1 MAEVMVHA
9 DSQTEKKDKHLTKK
23 DLWKVFWYSM
33 GIESGCSVTK
43 QEAPGFTQGH
53 DPCCGKSL

>member
-43 QEAPGFTQGH
+43 QWKCQEMCSRETP
-53 DPCCGKSL
+53 KI